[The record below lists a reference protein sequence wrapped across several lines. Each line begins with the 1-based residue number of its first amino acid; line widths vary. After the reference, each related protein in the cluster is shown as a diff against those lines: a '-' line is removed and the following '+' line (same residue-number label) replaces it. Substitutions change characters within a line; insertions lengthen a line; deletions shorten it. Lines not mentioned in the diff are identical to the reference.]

1 MRFNKTGR
9 FFSLT
14 TLLIFSFV
22 IHLSIVLLVSFIPPE
37 KKKELPSLLTRLVT
51 PEEFAGMKPAGSQG
65 PSGVL
70 HNKADISEPKRQAII
85 HAAKGKMAAPGLRS
99 AVPSSPRQGS
109 SSMPQANPAAQ
120 GVEQAAV
127 LPQTPVGSGDSMG
140 EGSEVGGSYS
150 QARKGAG
157 HVGGGSSGL
166 SNREK
171 LFDRTIIAG
180 IAAKEEL
187 KNDNTVRLDTKDF
200 RYGPY
205 MGRLR
210 DKIEG
215 VWKYPADA
223 ARRGIYGDLE
233 ITFTINK
240 NGRLSDIEVTRTS
253 GHSSLDAAAVQA
265 LKDGEPY
272 WPLPEDW
279 GKDSLTIPG
288 HFTYTLY
295 GTTIR

>member
-1 MRFNKTGR
+1 MLFNKTDK

-14 TLLIFSFV
+14 TLLIFSLV
-22 IHLSIVLLVSFIPPE
+22 IHLSIVVLVSFIPPE

-51 PEEFAGMKPAGSQG
+51 PEEFAGSKPAGPQG
-65 PSGVL
+65 PSGAL
-70 HNKADISEPKRQAII
+70 HKKADISQTKRQVII
-85 HAAKGKMAAPGLRS
+85 PVAKGKMATPGLKG
-99 AVPSSPRQGS
+99 AVSGGPRQGTAS
-109 SSMPQANPAAQ
+109 VPQANPAAQ
-120 GVEQAAV
+120 GVEKADV

-150 QARKGAG
+150 QARKGVG
-157 HVGGGSSGL
+157 NGGGGVSGL

-187 KNDNTVRLDTKDF
+187 RNDNTVKLDTKDF

-210 DKIEG
+210 DRIEG
-215 VWKYPADA
+215 VWKYPAAA

-288 HFTYTLY
+288 HFTYTIY
-295 GTTIR
+295 GTGLR

>member
-1 MRFNKTGR
+1 MRFNKTDK

-22 IHLSIVLLVSFIPPE
+22 IHLSIVLLISLIPPE
-37 KKKELPSLLTRLVT
+37 KKKALPSLLTRLVT
-51 PEEFAGMKPAGSQG
+51 PEEFAGMKPHGPQGS
-65 PSGVL
+65 SGAV
-70 HNKADISEPKRQAII
+70 HKKADITQAKRQVII
-85 HAAKGKMAAPGLRS
+85 PAVKGKISAPGLRR
-99 AVPSSPRQGS
+99 AAPIGPRQGS
-109 SSMPQANPAAQ
+109 PTLPQANPAAQ
-120 GVEQAAV
+120 GVEKTDV
-127 LPQTPVGSGDSMG
+127 LPQTPVNGGDSTG
-140 EGSEVGGSYS
+140 GSSEGSGSYS
-150 QARKGAG
+150 QSRKGGGNAG
-157 HVGGGSSGL
+157 GASRL

-187 KNDNTVRLDTKDF
+187 KKDNTVRLDTKDF
-200 RYGPY
+200 KYGPY

-210 DKIEG
+210 DRIEG
-215 VWKYPADA
+215 VWKYPAEA

-272 WPLPEDW
+272 WPLPDDW
-279 GKDSLTIPG
+279 GKDTLTIPG
-288 HFTYTLY
+288 HFTYTIY
-295 GTTIR
+295 GTGLR